1 MNTELASVEFIGNNY
16 MVFWDGELY
25 EENMTHTAAVELANK
40 LNEEG
45 VE

>member
-1 MNTELASVEFIGNNY
+1 MDTELASVEFCGSNY

-25 EENMTHTAAVELANK
+25 KDDMTHAEAVKLANK

-45 VE
+45 IK